1 MAETI
6 VQKKKG
12 TAKTEQI
19 IGTGL
24 AKVDQSIKG
33 LKSAVAELETLAGI
47 IEKQSLQIA
56 DNQLKISELDVN
68 FKEEKRQ
75 RTVQLEQDMKEQ
87 GLHLAT
93 GIFLA
98 EGKLAI
104 HKDELSS
111 LTARATKNEEESK
124 NALNTAVAIATSAQ
138 KSKYESDL
146 KVLQAE
152 QKAAEAQ
159 NNAKLAQSEAQIK
172 FLAEQVVMWK
182 TQLEEQRKAETERS
196 KNQAVGT
203 INVSSAK

>member
-12 TAKTEQI
+12 TVKTEQI
-19 IGTGL
+19 IGSSL
-24 AKVDQSIKG
+24 ARVDQSIKNLKTATIG
-33 LKSAVAELETLAGI
+33 LEGLAKILE
-47 IEKQSLQIA
+47 EQSLKIA
-56 DNQLKISELDVN
+56 DNQLKISELDVK
-68 FKEEKRQ
+68 FKEETRQ

-111 LTARATKNEEESK
+111 LTIRATKNEEETK
-124 NALNTAVAIATSAQ
+124 NALNAAVAIATSAQ

-159 NNAKLAQSEAQIK
+159 NSAKLAQSEAQIK
-172 FLAEQVVMWK
+172 FLGEQVVMWK

-196 KNQAVGT
+196 KNSAVGT